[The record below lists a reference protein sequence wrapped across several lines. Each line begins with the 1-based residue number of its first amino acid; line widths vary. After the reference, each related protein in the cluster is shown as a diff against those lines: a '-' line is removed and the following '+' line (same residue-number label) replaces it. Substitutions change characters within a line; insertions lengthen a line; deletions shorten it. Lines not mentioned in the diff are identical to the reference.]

1 MLVCRIAETL
11 PSSRI
16 GKQVEGQL
24 VRSGTSV
31 APNYGEAQAGES
43 RRDFVHK
50 MKVCLK
56 ELRETL
62 VWLKI
67 SHNLGIG
74 DSAMVRAGI
83 QESDELVRI
92 FVASIATAE
101 RNDRSKS

>member
-24 VRSGTSV
+24 IRSGTSV

-43 RRDFVHK
+43 RRDFAHK
-50 MKVCLK
+50 MKICLK

-67 SHNLGIG
+67 THKLGIG
-74 DSAMVRAGI
+74 DSAMVRDGI

-101 RNDRSKS
+101 RNDRTR